1 MADIDLQGDTPE
13 DLLDS
18 TWQGLDGVLGLS
30 SSQTNEFRSGERES
44 GGNEDS
50 AEATEAVTERAWVL
64 PRLRALVRVIASS
77 LRSTT
82 EDTDE
87 RDDHEDDDGT
97 ELQKCSPELL
107 FGKTKSAKHHDER
120 DDDEE
125 DGDPD
130 SDIYVWYPVCH
141 DETTDR

>member
-1 MADIDLQGDTPE
+1 MVDINLQGDTPE

-30 SSQTNEFRSGERES
+30 SGQTNEFCSGERES

-50 AEATEAVTERAWVL
+50 AEAAEAVSERAWVL
-64 PRLRALVRVIASS
+64 PRLGALVRIISSS

-87 RDDHEDDDGT
+87 RDDHEDDDGA
-97 ELQKCSPELL
+97 ELQKCCPELL
-107 FGKTKSAKHHDER
+107 FGETEGAKHHDEC
-120 DDDEE
+120 DDNEE
-125 DGDPD
+125 DGNPD
-130 SDIYVWYPVCH
+130 SDIYIWCPVCH